1 MNEDP
6 AVKSF
11 AECLWPADAAWSE
24 FPAGNVCRHGHHN
37 RTDAPDQENNR
48 ITRSF
53 HIERSSINHQK
64 EINMK
69 RFINT
74 AVFAVMVT
82 LFLFT
87 LSCCKQKCEQA
98 AQCDVKTNVK
108 RVGMVVGI
116 KPEMIE
122 EYKKL
127 HADSNAGVR
136 DLLTKYHMRNFNI
149 FLQQID
155 GKWYE
160 FGYYEYD
167 GNDFT
172 ADMAK
177 LAEEPRNIEWLK
189 VCDPLQIPLPGAKG
203 WTDMEQVYFN
213 Q

>member
-1 MNEDP
+1 MRIRP
-6 AVKSF
+6 SKILLTVSG
-11 AECLWPADAAWSE
+11 LPML
-24 FPAGNVCRHGHHN
+24 PR
-37 RTDAPDQENNR
+37 PDQENR

-64 EINMK
+64 EITMK

-74 AVFAVMVT
+74 VVFAVMAI

-87 LSCCKQKCEQA
+87 LSCCKHKCEQA
-98 AQCDVKTNVK
+98 AQCGVKTNIK

-122 EYKKL
+122 QYKKL

-189 VCDPLQIPLPGAKG
+189 VCDPMQIPLPGAKG